1 MIKFIFSAAMI
12 FAFASSADAQT
23 GQTGGAKPTPAQ
35 KLAPVLPAQPPQV
48 PATNTKP
55 SPVGQPITSTATQPG
70 YKPAPPPLKIKEP
83 PSPK

>member
-55 SPVGQPITSTATQPG
+55 SPVGQPITSTSTQQG